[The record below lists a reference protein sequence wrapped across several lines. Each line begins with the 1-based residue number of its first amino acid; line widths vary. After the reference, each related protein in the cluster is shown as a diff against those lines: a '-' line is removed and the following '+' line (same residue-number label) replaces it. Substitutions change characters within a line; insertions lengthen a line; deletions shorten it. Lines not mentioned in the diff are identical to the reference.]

1 MELCCP
7 SLPLHPSPLL
17 FHHSI
22 TLMLLPYSSV
32 RPLLAPPSL
41 SFLLH
46 LLSTGTLPDCFPL
59 LCSFLFS
66 VCFFFSFSGLWVVWI
81 KRQTWCTSRLELTVD
96 VSLFLFFR
104 FPILPLTIFS
114 SFLLLSQFLSSSL
127 PCSLSLSFLL
137 SPASYAFFFL
147 LCRSEKWT
155 DELWTTV
162 NSIVNGS
169 GFVLADSCAYV
180 LSFWDS
186 VVH

>member
-1 MELCCP
+1 
-7 SLPLHPSPLL
+7 
-17 FHHSI
+17 
-22 TLMLLPYSSV
+22 MLLPYSSV

-137 SPASYAFFFL
+137 SPASYAFFFFAVSQWKMNRWIVDNSKFNSKWFWLRSGRLVCLCFIL
-147 LCRSEKWT
+147 LGQC
-155 DELWTTV
+155 
-162 NSIVNGS
+162 
-169 GFVLADSCAYV
+169 CA
-180 LSFWDS
+180 LSYIDMS
-186 VVH
+186 LTQQNRP